1 MQLLVSVRSA
11 AEVEPALRGG
21 AHIIDAKEPDRGSLG
36 PVTPRTL
43 AAILALVP
51 SRCPFSVAL
60 GDVGNPEG
68 VLAAIESIELP
79 SRSAPTYLKLGFA
92 GVRSPDAVTG
102 MLAAAVAALARKG
115 SDAIVVA
122 VGYADA
128 AQAGSI
134 APDLIPRCA
143 RQGGAGG
150 VLLDTHAKDGNGLLH
165 WCPPP
170 ALADWV
176 VHAGREGLLTAV
188 AGALEPADI
197 AAVAAARP
205 DVVGV
210 RGAACEGGRQGRI
223 SSARVRDLRHHLDL
237 SGLSFPAEIPAARPG
252 VGETRDRAADGPGDI
267 GLSHSKPMIRGAS
280 QGA

>member
-21 AHIIDAKEPDRGSLG
+21 AHIIDAKEPQRGSLG
-36 PVTPRTL
+36 PVTPPTL

-51 SRCPFSVAL
+51 ARYPFSVAL
-60 GDVGNPEG
+60 GDVGSPGE
-68 VLAAIESIELP
+68 VLAAIESIVLP

-92 GVRSPDAVTG
+92 GVRSPDAVTR
-102 MLAAAVAALARKG
+102 MLGTAVAELARKG

-128 AQAGSI
+128 DRAGSI

-143 RQGGAGG
+143 HHGGAGG
-150 VLLDTHAKDGNGLLH
+150 VLLDTHTKDGNGLLQC
-165 WCPPP
+165 CPPP
-170 ALADWV
+170 ALAEWV
-176 VHAGREGLLTAV
+176 VRAAREGLLTAV
-188 AGALEPADI
+188 AGALRPEDL
-197 AAVAAARP
+197 AAVAATGP

-223 SSARVRDLRHHLDL
+223 SSARVRDLRHRLDR
-237 SGLSFPAEIPAARPG
+237 SGLSFPAQVPVARPG
-252 VGETRDRAADGPGDI
+252 VGETRDGAADVLGDI
-267 GLSHSKPMIRGAS
+267 GLSHLKPMIRGVP
-280 QGA
+280 